1 MDSNLYVYQ
10 VYTLIDITKTDV
22 TTYSKEKEKQRNQQR
37 NWETVMQILGL
48 RAQLLEVNYLGSMKT
63 DVKKYSFGANYK
75 GVQAVWQFEFT
86 IEHADLY
93 TIDNDRYGALKND
106 FRIAPVIL
114 GLDETAK
121 PTTAMFYPSG
131 VDKNIYFINKK
142 SN

>member
-10 VYTLIDITKTDV
+10 VYTLIDITKTGV

-48 RAQLLEVNYLGSMKT
+48 RAQLLDVKYLGST
-63 DVKKYSFGANYK
+63 QVDVKDYSFGANYN
-75 GVQAVWQFEFT
+75 GVHAMWQFEFT

-93 TIDNDRYGALKND
+93 TIANDRYGALKND
-106 FRIAPVIL
+106 FRIAPIIL

-121 PTTAMFYPSG
+121 PSAGMFYPSG
-131 VDKNIYFINKK
+131 VEKNIYFINKK
-142 SN
+142 TD

>member
-48 RAQLLEVNYLGSMKT
+48 RAQLLDVNYLGSMQA
-63 DVKKYSFGANYK
+63 DVKEYSFGANYK
-75 GVQAVWQFEFT
+75 GIHTVWLFEFT

-121 PTTAMFYPSG
+121 PNTAMFYPSS

-142 SN
+142 HD

>member
-10 VYTLIDITKTDV
+10 VYTLVDITKTGV

-48 RAQLLEVNYLGSMKT
+48 RSQLLDVNYLGSVEE
-63 DVKKYSFGANYK
+63 DVKDYSFGVNYK
-75 GVQAVWQFEFT
+75 GIHKIWRFEFT

-93 TIDNDRYGALKND
+93 TIDLDRYGALKND
-106 FRIAPVIL
+106 FRIAPIIL
-114 GLDETAK
+114 NLDETAT
-121 PTTAMFYPSG
+121 PTAGMFYPSG

-142 SN
+142 HD